1 MKTKILILLALQF
14 PGLLLAVPSD
24 SQKEKPVETPAI
36 NLWVDLGLG
45 LISEEDVKAKMKPL
59 DTDFKSTLESEIKPL
74 AGDLYGVR
82 QVSGKQFAAIVAEI
96 GQVSSFSST
105 SVIGMTKERGYLE
118 VKIHLTSSHSYVAIV
133 CAPLD
138 DLPVATR
145 NKLRELLAIDSKG
158 ASKAE

>member
-1 MKTKILILLALQF
+1 MKTKKLILLALMF
-14 PGLLLAVPSD
+14 PGLLLAAPSD
-24 SQKEKPVETPAI
+24 SKKENPAEIPAI

-45 LISEEDVKAKMKPL
+45 LISEEDAKAKMKPL
-59 DTDFKSTLESEIKPL
+59 DADFKSTLDSEIKPL

-82 QVSGKQFAAIVAEI
+82 QVSGKQFASIVAKI
-96 GQVSSFSST
+96 DQVSSFSST
-105 SVIGMTKERGYLE
+105 SVIGKTKERGYLE
-118 VKIHLTSSHSYVAIV
+118 VKIHLTSSHSYIAIV

-158 ASKAE
+158 VSKEE